1 MASLGAQLVRLLAQ
15 PAGLA
20 VGGLGDLGGLLL
32 RRRLQGRGLLLR
44 GGADLLARRGRLG
57 HNLVGLPLDLVRA
70 GLLLLERAL
79 GLLGGLGGLLELL
92 LLGLEVLLE
101 VLDLGLELALLAEV
115 EDERLVERRLGR
127 VRMKVEW

>member
-1 MASLGAQLVRLLAQ
+1 MPLSAA
-15 PAGLA
+15 
-20 VGGLGDLGGLLL
+20 LL
-32 RRRLQGRGLLLR
+32 RVSLIH
-44 GGADLLARRGRLG
+44 LARRGRLG

-101 VLDLGLELALLAEV
+101 ILELGLELALLAEV
-115 EDERLVERRLGR
+115 EDARTSAAELGTGANSANHI
-127 VRMKVEW
+127 